1 MWLSFGIQTNGLL
14 TGIYSGVTVGCMVQ
28 THQVDNLLLE
38 KGILMSTQM
47 KLG

>member
-1 MWLSFGIQTNGLL
+1 MWLSFGTQTNGLL
-14 TGIYSGVTVGCMVQ
+14 TGIYSGVTVQ